1 MNKSLIQD
9 KIFTIGYSTFTIN
22 EFINLLKD
30 YNINFVADVRSI
42 PYSATFQDYN
52 KDLLE
57 ARLKHDNIKYHNF
70 KEEFGARQTDEQFFT
85 DGYLD
90 FTKFVKSEKFLNGV
104 KEIINLINTGYK
116 IVLMCAEKEPEICHR
131 CIMIARYFYYELNYD
146 VKHFATNGINTDT
159 LSQKDINKYLVN
171 KFFPPQRSLI
181 DQNYS
186 EEEMIIKSYES
197 QNKEIGY
204 RLQI

>member
-1 MNKSLIQD
+1 MCKHLIRD

-22 EFINLLKD
+22 EFIGILKD
-30 YNINFVADVRSI
+30 HNINYVADVRSI
-42 PYSATFQDYN
+42 PYSATFPDYN
-52 KDLLE
+52 KNLLE

-90 FTKFVKSEKFLNGV
+90 FTKFVKSEQFLHGV
-104 KEIINLINTGYK
+104 EEVNRLINKGYK

-131 CIMIARYFYYELNYD
+131 CIMIARYFHYELHYD
-146 VKHFATNGINTDT
+146 VKHFLSDGSTINQENINTC
-159 LSQKDINKYLVN
+159 LVN

-186 EEEMIIKSYES
+186 EEEMIIKSYEF
-197 QNKEIGY
+197 QNQEIGY